1 MSGEK
6 SRRLAAWQLLGLGW
20 YVALCVAAG
29 AAGGIWLDGWLGLR
43 PVFTLLGVLFGIF
56 AAFYGLYKMVKPLL
70 DTGAA
75 TRKSGSGGEKAPG
88 QNTGGENTP

>member
-6 SRRLAAWQLLGLGW
+6 SRRLVAWQLLGLGW
-20 YVALCVAAG
+20 YVAICVTAG
-29 AAGGIWLDGWLGLR
+29 VAGGLWLDGRLGVKPL
-43 PVFTLLGVLFGIF
+43 FTLLGVLLGIF

-75 TRKSGSGGEKAPG
+75 TRKIGSGKPG
-88 QNTGGENTP
+88 AGGENTP